1 MKSPN
6 TSIFVLSH
14 QDDEI
19 GIFEIL
25 RLALKNKKR
34 VYIFYMTN
42 GAIKTE
48 IPKNKIFYRDKES
61 MSVLKNFGLKSKNV
75 IFFGRLY
82 NIPTCYLYKKL
93 DVAYKKLNNF
103 INKIPGKVEIYT
115 HVWEGGNEDHDA
127 CNILVKKIMN
137 SSKKINSAYAF
148 PLYNADTKYFF
159 YKVQK
164 FIKKDK
170 KTLKI
175 KTNFTNRIKYIKY
188 LFYYKSQTRV
198 WIGLYPFLIKN
209 FLFNDYSEIQ
219 YITKNLNFKKPHQG
233 QLLYEK
239 FKRCN
244 YYDFKKSIK
253 SFLRKN

>member
-1 MKSPN
+1 MA
-6 TSIFVLSH
+6 TSIFILSH

-25 RLALKNKKR
+25 RIASEKKEK

-42 GAIKTE
+42 GSIKTE

-61 MSVLKNFGLKSKNV
+61 MSVLKNFGLNNKNV

-93 DVAYKKLNNF
+93 DLAYKKLNYF
-103 INKIPGKVEIYT
+103 INKIPGEIKIYT
-115 HVWEGGNEDHDA
+115 HSWEGGNEDHDA
-127 CNILVKKIMN
+127 CNILIKKIFN
-137 SSKKINSAYAF
+137 KSKKIKKAYQF
-148 PLYNADTKYFF
+148 PLYNADTPYFF

-164 FIKKDK
+164 FINNDK
-170 KTLKI
+170 ETLKI
-175 KTNFTNRIKYIKY
+175 KTNLFNRIKYIKY
-188 LFYYKSQTRV
+188 LFYYKSQKRV

-209 FLFNDYSEIQ
+209 FLFSKYLHIQ
-219 YITKNLNFKKPHQG
+219 YLNKNLNFKKPHQG

-244 YYDFKKSIK
+244 YNDFRKSVK
-253 SFLRKN
+253 TFLAKN